1 MRIEA
6 RPSLPRIVPR
16 VVLIALLVSAHALGL
31 AEDARVEVGIAIGEG
46 GRQTVHGDVN
56 ISRTGL
62 TAAEVQQMMSDL
74 LNKDSLNAQRAAE
87 LEQQVETLSAEIGVR
102 KSVVENF
109 LRLLGEAEIPV
120 DDLGA
125 KLEEIARRHLDLLE
139 RWSLLEEDDDPAIR
153 KLTDAAKAAIDAGD
167 YDRADQLLAE
177 AEGQD
182 LAAARQAQELAA
194 QATAAAN
201 RRFLSAAA
209 KRSKRGELR
218 LIQFDYEGAARHF
231 QEAADLV
238 PPGEPLV
245 LAGYLM
251 RAGSAW
257 SGAAR
262 FAQAQ
267 PLVERALSIREQNLG
282 SEHPDV
288 AGSLNDLA
296 VLHLHQAQLAEAE
309 PLMRRALAIDEVSYG
324 AEHPNVARDLNNLA
338 WLLKETNR
346 LSEAEPLM
354 RRALAIDEASYG
366 AEHPKVTIDLNNLAL
381 LLQATNRL
389 SEAEPLMRRAL
400 AIDEASYGAEHPK
413 VAIAL
418 NNLAQLLQAT
428 NRLSEAEPLMRRVV
442 SIFEVSY
449 GEEHPNVAT
458 ALNNLALLL
467 QATNRLSEAEPLM
480 RRALAI
486 DEASYGAE
494 HPDVARDLNNLA
506 QLLQATNRLSEAEP
520 LMRRALAIDEASYG
534 AEHPNVARDLNNL
547 AQLLQDTNRLSEAE
561 PYSRQA
567 VLIFLAFTRDTGHRH
582 PHLEVI
588 FSNYTGILSAGEWTE
603 TEMQERLL
611 SLGPEAGLEESIWVA
626 LRGELGDTD

>member
-1 MRIEA
+1 MNDTTANGIA
-6 RPSLPRIVPR
+6 RRTLVLTIGGLVVALATGIGTWYGVFRSSIDSPGAAIV
-16 VVLIALLVSAHALGL
+16 GT
-31 AEDARVEVGIAIGEG
+31 GIAIGEG

-120 DDLGA
+120 DELGA
-125 KLEEIARRHLDLLE
+125 KLEEIARRHLDLLK

-231 QEAADLV
+231 QAAADLV

-245 LAGYLM
+245 LANYLM

-257 SGAAR
+257 RDAAR

-267 PLVERALSIREQNLG
+267 PMVERALSIREQNLG

-288 AGSLNDLA
+288 AVSLNDLA
-296 VLHLHQAQLAEAE
+296 LLHLHQAQ
-309 PLMRRALAIDEVSYG
+309 
-324 AEHPNVARDLNNLA
+324 
-338 WLLKETNR
+338 

-366 AEHPKVTIDLNNLAL
+366 AEHP
-381 LLQATNRL
+381 
-389 SEAEPLMRRAL
+389 E
-400 AIDEASYGAEHPK
+400 
-413 VAIAL
+413 VAA
-418 NNLAQLLQAT
+418 
-428 NRLSEAEPLMRRVV
+428 
-442 SIFEVSY
+442 
-449 GEEHPNVAT
+449 
-458 ALNNLALLL
+458 
-467 QATNRLSEAEPLM
+467 
-480 RRALAI
+480 
-486 DEASYGAE
+486 
-494 HPDVARDLNNLA
+494 DLNNLA

-520 LMRRALAIDEASYG
+520 LSRR
-534 AEHPNVARDLNNL
+534 H
-547 AQLLQDTNRLSEAE
+547 
-561 PYSRQA
+561 

-582 PHLEVI
+582 PHLVAAL
-588 FSNYTGILSAGEWTE
+588 SNYWGLLSAGEWTE
-603 TEMQERLL
+603 TEMQERLR
-611 SLGPEAGLEESIWVA
+611 SLGPEAGLEESTWAA
-626 LRGELGDTD
+626 LLGELGDTD